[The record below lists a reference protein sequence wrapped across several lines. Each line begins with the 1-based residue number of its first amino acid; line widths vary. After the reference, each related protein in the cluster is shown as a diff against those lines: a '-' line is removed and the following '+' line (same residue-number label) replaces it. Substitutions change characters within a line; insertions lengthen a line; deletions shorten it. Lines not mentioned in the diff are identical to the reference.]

1 MERTAYSSRSARG
14 GQRVGRTG
22 ICLNTDNCQK
32 AKDKETIVVRTG
44 DFVCPECGNELH
56 EIKEVKKPNNWMLIG
71 GIAAAVIAII
81 VLIICMLP
89 FGNDVPTKAP
99 KTETHLGVVDSVTTE
114 ETETESVTDTVTV
127 TDTITVTVTDTVTV
141 TETKPATPETKTKV
155 KTRNSTTVSSIP
167 VGAIVVEGGYYEG
180 PIRNGVPHGS
190 GIMTYL
196 KSMKIVPSKDY
207 VAQPGETVTGTF
219 RDGKLLTGTWTQK
232 NGNKVRVNR

>member
-32 AKDKETIVVRTG
+32 AKDKEKIVVRTG

-89 FGNDVPTKAP
+89 FGDDVPTKSP
-99 KTETHLGVVDSVTTE
+99 KT
-114 ETETESVTDTVTV
+114 
-127 TDTITVTVTDTVTV
+127 
-141 TETKPATPETKTKV
+141 
-155 KTRNSTTVSSIP
+155 SSL
-167 VGAIVVEGGYYEG
+167 
-180 PIRNGVPHGS
+180 
-190 GIMTYL
+190 YL
-196 KSMKIVPSKDY
+196 V
-207 VAQPGETVTGTF
+207 QT
-219 RDGKLLTGTWTQK
+219 LLCKRLHTL
-232 NGNKVRVNR
+232 